1 MSKLS
6 ITIEGY
12 TFEVDVS
19 LLPNKAEY
27 IIGEVNGNPVKLT
40 IPNLESAT
48 DDLLWGIVDDR
59 PYEVIID
66 RDLGWIKSQ
75 RGMHALEFHDLEAP
89 VNRPPVGN
97 GRIKAPIP
105 GQITRV
111 MVSPGDEVETGQP
124 LLELEAMKME
134 NEIRAPRA
142 GRIKM
147 VNVTAGQGVKLNEL
161 LVVID

>member
-6 ITIEGY
+6 ITIEGF
-12 TFEVDVS
+12 TFEIDIN
-19 LLPNKAEY
+19 LLPNNDEQ
-27 IIGEVNGNPVKLT
+27 IIGDVNGNPVKLT
-40 IPNLESAT
+40 IPNLENAT

-66 RDLGWIKSQ
+66 REFCWIKSP

-89 VNRPPVGN
+89 FTRPPVGN

-111 MVSPGDEVETGQP
+111 MVSPGDDVEAGQP

-142 GRIKM
+142 GKIKM
-147 VNVTAGQGVKLNEL
+147 VNVSSGQGVKLNEV